1 MNYNY
6 LRYFSVLAEVQ
17 HYTTAAAQL
26 EISQP
31 ALSSA
36 MRHLENELGVKL
48 FEKVGRNIR
57 LTEQGR
63 YYQKKVEE
71 SLDILLAA
79 NQTLISSRDEAPVIL
94 RIGFVSGILSGTV
107 AQQMAKYLQEE
118 SRCRFLL
125 TEGSAVDLLDLL
137 RQEKLDMA
145 IVDASSRDRNLHFR
159 HLGERDFCVAMPKDH
174 PLAEQSALTDSQLS
188 SYPQIG
194 FHHNQDSFEKW
205 ASRPD
210 VKSHFPCHVNTV
222 SAALDLVDANLGV
235 TVIPKDCRI
244 DQPNIT
250 YVPLKNRHQAL
261 YAAILYNRWLDPPIW
276 TFVEQV
282 IETVRAAMQ

>member
-79 NQTLISSRDEAPVIL
+79 NQTLISSQEKAPVVI
-94 RIGFVSGILSGTV
+94 RIGFVSGTLSGMV
-107 AQQMAKYLQEE
+107 AQQMAKYLQQED
-118 SRCRFLL
+118 RCRFLL
-125 TEGSAVDLLDLL
+125 TEGSARDLLDLL

-145 IVDASSRDRNLHFR
+145 FVDVSSRDRNLHFR
-159 HLGERDFCVAMPKDH
+159 HLGVRDFCVAMPKDH
-174 PLAEQSALTDSQLS
+174 PLAGFSSLTAAQIEN
-188 SYPQIG
+188 YTQIG
-194 FHHNQDSFEKW
+194 FSHNTGSFEKW
-205 ASRPD
+205 ASQPD
-210 VKSHFPCHVNTV
+210 AKSRYSCQVNTV
-222 SAALDLVDANLGV
+222 SGALDLVSADLGIA
-235 TVIPKDCRI
+235 VIPKECRI
-244 DQPNIT
+244 DRPDVV

-261 YAAILYNRWLDPPIW
+261 YAAILYNRWLDRPIW
-276 TFVEQV
+276 NFVEQV
-282 IETVRAAMQ
+282 VDTVRNAMQ